1 MRFNPATRRDL
12 DYDGLIKVYTNFLT
26 EVQMLSNSNHTN
38 IATLIQSLRDRL
50 GDLYII
56 MEYYDGDL
64 KDMRL
69 RDLGEGGKYY
79 EEEQVIEI
87 FRQIC

>member
-1 MRFNPATRRDL
+1 
-12 DYDGLIKVYTNFLT
+12 
-26 EVQMLSNSNHTN
+26 
-38 IATLIQSLRDRL
+38 
-50 GDLYII
+50 